1 MKSRWE
7 VELVAV
13 IGRGG
18 LEISES
24 HSWDHVRG

>member
-18 LEISES
+18 REISES
-24 HSWDHVRG
+24 YGWDHVRG